1 MRLWCSGPRR
11 GSRLLLWG
19 VSALSIAGGRPVAKS
34 TTDAILPQHV
44 RTTVNTLRTRFGLA
58 ATSLE
63 LGAQLGAILH
73 VEGHLLPVDGL
84 AQRDLRRAGGRL
96 GGALRRCCCR
106 RCRWLLGGGTWW

>member
-19 VSALSIAGGRPVAKS
+19 VSALSIAGGRPVAES

-44 RTTVNTLRTRFGLA
+44 RTTVNTLRARFGLA

-73 VEGHLLPVDGL
+73 VEGHLLSVDGL
-84 AQRDLRRAGGRL
+84 AQGDLRRAGGSL
-96 GGALRRCCCR
+96 GGALRRRCCWC
-106 RCRWLLGGGTWW
+106 CGGLLSGGT